1 MCQPECKLNS
11 GSGGIKTDMGK
22 QWKKPPVYF
31 VIAQV
36 HYSPVLNL
44 ASYIATIQED
54 FRKAKFPDFKTGF
67 NVTFNV
73 GLLAGLK
80 PEDEQPMQRS
90 ARYLFSNAEGTE
102 TFILDPNGLTFQ
114 TTEYKTFDVLM
125 ETFLPRLDHLSSTLN
140 LSYSD
145 RVGLRYLDAVMPQM
159 GEPLENYLISQ
170 VFGMRGKI
178 NGDVQHSFTE
188 TLVVVPEGKL
198 LSRVVMQAGPIGF
211 PPDLQM
217 SGAGVKLAPRF
228 AGYNGQ
234 YAIIDTDGFNDL
246 RDQID
251 RSTIEKKFRNL
262 HEHVDT
268 VFHAIVTKK
277 AVTAWS

>member
-1 MCQPECKLNS
+1 
-11 GSGGIKTDMGK
+11 MGK
-22 QWKKPPVYF
+22 QWKNPPVYF

-36 HYSPVLNL
+36 RYSPVLNL
-44 ASYIATIQED
+44 ASYLATIQED
-54 FRKAKFPDFKTGF
+54 FRKAGFPDFKAGI

-80 PEDEQPMQRS
+80 PDDEQPMQRS

-125 ETFLPRLDHLSSTLN
+125 ETFLPRLDHLSAVLS

-145 RVGLRYLDAVMPQM
+145 RVGLRYLDAVMPQT
-159 GEPLENYLISQ
+159 GESLESYLISQ
-170 VFGMRGKI
+170 VFGMREKVS
-178 NGDVQHSFTE
+178 GDVQHSFTE
-188 TLVVVPEGKL
+188 TLIVVPEGKL
-198 LSRVVMQAGPIGF
+198 LSRVVMQTGPIGF

-217 SGAGVKLAPRF
+217 SATGVKLNPRF
-228 AGYNGQ
+228 AGYDGQ
-234 YAIIDTDGFNDL
+234 YAIIDTDGFNEV

-251 RSTIEKKFRNL
+251 RSTIEKKFRKL

-268 VFHAIVTKK
+268 VFHAIVTKH
-277 AVTAWS
+277 AVKAWS